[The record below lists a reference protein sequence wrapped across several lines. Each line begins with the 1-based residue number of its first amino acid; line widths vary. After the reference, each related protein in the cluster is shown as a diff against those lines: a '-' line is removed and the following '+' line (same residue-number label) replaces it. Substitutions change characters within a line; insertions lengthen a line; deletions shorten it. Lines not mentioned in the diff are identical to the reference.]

1 VPPNVSIARLYHD
14 TILHSA
20 PHLEFL
26 VSQSGASHV
35 LLGTDYPFDMGMM
48 DAVRYVRGLALDDDQ
63 KDQILAG
70 NPARLLPGFAS

>member
-1 VPPNVSIARLYHD
+1 
-14 TILHSA
+14 
-20 PHLEFL
+20 LEFL